1 MPNNIHTWGKMVS
14 SLLVRLCYS
23 LLVCL
28 PSKQVVAPSLN
39 ALTVPG
45 VPSSYVK
52 WLFEQPSD
60 FSNNQALS
68 QLSDAYMLYASPPCT
83 CCYWVEMGHPTLAPT
98 GSTPV
103 PCVASW
109 LRPTKMVYFVRYV
122 WYETID
128 CVVMS
133 IDDYL
138 HWGQIEEGWVC
149 PKCSREAIPFWDV
162 SS

>member
-1 MPNNIHTWGKMVS
+1 MASN
-14 SLLVRLCYS
+14 LLVRLCCS

-52 WLFEQPSD
+52 WLFEQPGPISVVRRVHALRKPSLYLLLLSGD
-60 FSNNQALS
+60 GAPNPGPHWKYPCAMSGKLVKANQDGLFCEV
-68 QLSDAYMLYASPPCT
+68 YMIWNHRL
-83 CCYWVEMGHPTLAPT
+83 
-98 GSTPV
+98 
-103 PCVASW
+103 
-109 LRPTKMVYFVRYV
+109 
-122 WYETID
+122 
-128 CVVMS
+128 CVVMC

-138 HWGQIEEGWVC
+138 HWGQIEEGLVC
-149 PKCSREAIPFWDV
+149 PKCSREALPFWDV